1 RPEDADALQRFQMAQ
16 SERSTYLR
24 FFAALQ
30 RIPDRMLR
38 QLVTVDHVR
47 RAALV
52 AVRPSGPGPQD
63 ATEDI
68 VGVARYDVID
78 DRPGR
83 RTAEVAFNI
92 ADAIQGQGLG
102 SVLLEHIATAA
113 RERGVH
119 RFVAEVLP
127 QNRAMLGVFREA
139 GYAVEQHVDDGV
151 VTVSVDLDPTDRSR
165 EVMADREHRSEARSM
180 QGLLSARRVLLVG
193 PATPRGEDPTVEEL
207 QAARVREAHAADPGD
222 TELVVLGEDVT
233 WADLAAADPA
243 GPAIDL
249 AVVAAPPDEVID
261 AVRRLHGTGARG
273 VVVLSA
279 GWAEA
284 GPDGVARRRELLRTA
299 HAEGMRVVGPAS
311 YGLLTTVP
319 DAGLRASLAPT
330 APRQGRVGLFAQSAP
345 ATVTALET
353 VRRR

>member
-1 RPEDADALQRFQMAQ
+1 QPETLGTVRLPYPTGYPVEWEADVVLRDGATIQVRPIRPEDADALQRFQMAQ
-16 SERSTYLR
+16 SERSTHLR

-30 RIPDRMLR
+30 RIPDRTHR
-38 QLVTVDHVR
+38 QLVPVDHVR

-52 AVRPSGPGPQD
+52 AGGPSGPGPQD
-63 ATEDI
+63 DTEDL
-68 VGVARYDVID
+68 VGGARYDVID

-193 PATPRGEDPTVEEL
+193 PATPRGVDPTVREL
-207 QAARVREAHAADPGD
+207 QAARVREAHAAAPGD

-233 WADLAAADPA
+233 WAAPAAADPA

-284 GPDGVARRRELLRTA
+284 GPDGVARRRELL
-299 HAEGMRVVGPAS
+299 
-311 YGLLTTVP
+311 
-319 DAGLRASLAPT
+319 
-330 APRQGRVGLFAQSAP
+330 
-345 ATVTALET
+345 
-353 VRRR
+353 